1 LANTQN
7 LKPFQKG
14 DPRINRLGRPRK
26 SDLIAELAKSLLEE
40 PVETGHESQTITR
53 LESILREWLES
64 GSFQKKL
71 AVIQYAYGK
80 IPLESDSED
89 RDVQIV
95 VNWGNSVD
103 AYEEYLPSTTTTIDL
118 DAD

>member
-1 LANTQN
+1 MANTQN

-14 DPRINRLGRPRK
+14 DPRINRRGRPRK

-40 PVETGHESQTITR
+40 PVENGQDNQTITR
-53 LESILREWLES
+53 PRIYPEWLES

>member
-1 LANTQN
+1 M
-7 LKPFQKG
+7 K
-14 DPRINRLGRPRK
+14 NRLK
-26 SDLIAELAKSLLEE
+26 TDKDN
-40 PVETGHESQTITR
+40 QTITR